1 MKPRMITRAPPGDY
15 DDWGNPVYTPNIH
28 GNTGSAGYVSNEGSA
43 ETRVQALRE
52 VVAEITNGRIPA
64 PQRRGPGF

>member
-1 MKPRMITRAPPGDY
+1 MPPGDY
-15 DDWGNPVYTPNIH
+15 DDWGDPVYTANIH
-28 GNTGSAGYVSNEGSA
+28 GNTGYAHSVSSDTTS
-43 ETRVQALRE
+43 ETRVQQLRE